1 MIEIYYIFSEIFFIS
16 IFFSLPILLIN
27 KNYYRKLEKINFID
41 KISITLIVLVNILFL
56 FSIFNINIEY
66 FFYLYILVLFFL
78 VISNYKKINLKNI
91 NFDYFFIVLILFT
104 FFLSVDLADQIYF
117 SWDAK
122 SNWFFKTLNFYQ
134 NQNIENLKNFNNF
147 DYPHLGP
154 LIWSFFWKFPHG
166 QFEYLGRI
174 FYIFIYLLS
183 ILSISNCLK
192 LETFEKLIFAIL
204 LISLTYNYE
213 LFSGLQDVLIFSL
226 VLLFVRFSYLIY
238 EKKNRSNNFLFILI
252 LLAIFNILS
261 WTKNEGIFY
270 GLFLFF
276 SLIFTYNFSKFD
288 KKFIILGTIV
298 VLLIRIL
305 LFKYYDNQLN
315 PEYFQM
321 KDTFSFDMLLLF
333 NKLKTI
339 TFYSLIYF
347 SQNPIYLIT
356 IPLLLYIL
364 YKYPRKDIVNFIFY
378 FLILNFIFI
387 YLTYMFK
394 MDEVELLIRASMKR
408 VIFQTSGFYFLIII
422 IYVNN
427 YVKLLKNNKKS

>member
-238 EKKNRSNNFLFILI
+238 EKKNKSNNFLFILI

-364 YKYPRKDIVNFIFY
+364 YKYPRKI
-378 FLILNFIFI
+378 
-387 YLTYMFK
+387 
-394 MDEVELLIRASMKR
+394 
-408 VIFQTSGFYFLIII
+408 
-422 IYVNN
+422 
-427 YVKLLKNNKKS
+427 